1 MKIIQGT
8 ALIILLLFNSSLLAA
23 DWMVGGSL
31 GVAWGDA
38 DSVTLNNE
46 LVDRGINA
54 SVSGIDNSRMTG
66 QLFFGY
72 EYMPRWGVE
81 LGYVDLGDVEAS
93 ISGTLT
99 GINDYFTIGQ
109 DIYPQTAT
117 GWQLSSIYRYP
128 VSGKFQWTGRVG
140 VYNWTTDYTLNTAT
154 ASQKVSED
162 GIDILFGI
170 GMEIG
175 SWIKHGGIV
184 SQVNWDRYK
193 VNDEAIDVLGFGVS
207 YRF

>member
-8 ALIILLLFNSSLLAA
+8 GLMFLLLFSSTSLAA

-31 GVAWGDA
+31 GIAWGDA
-38 DSVTLNNE
+38 DSASLNSE
-46 LVDRGINA
+46 LVERGINA
-54 SVSGIDNSRMTG
+54 TVSDIDNSRMTT
-66 QLFFGY
+66 QLFLGY

-81 LGYVDLGDVEAS
+81 LGYVDLGDVEAA
-93 ISGTLT
+93 INGTLT
-99 GINDYFTIGQ
+99 GISDYFTFGQ

-128 VSGKFQWTGRVG
+128 VSGQYQWTGRVG
-140 VYNWTTDYTLNTAT
+140 VYNWTTDYTLNTPT
-154 ASQKVSED
+154 NSQNVSED
-162 GIDILFGI
+162 GIDIIFGI

-175 SWIKHGGIV
+175 RWIKHGGIV
-184 SQVNWDRYK
+184 GQINWDRYS
-193 VNDEAIDVLGFGVS
+193 VNDESIDVLGFGVS